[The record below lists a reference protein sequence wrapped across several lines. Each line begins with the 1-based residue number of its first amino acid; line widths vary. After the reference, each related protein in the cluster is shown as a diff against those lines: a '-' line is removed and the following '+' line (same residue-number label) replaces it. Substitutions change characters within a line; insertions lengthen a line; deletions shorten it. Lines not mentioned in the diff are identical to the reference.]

1 MWCRFGIPKIILL
14 GDAIANESLSA
25 ETRPAMVALSLS
37 LSPTVCV
44 YCFWFG
50 CLALGN
56 SGDAQVWVRSVLL
69 K

>member
-37 LSPTVCV
+37 LSPSFCLCLLFLVRLLSSWE
-44 YCFWFG
+44 FWG
-50 CLALGN
+50 CPGVGAVGFT
-56 SGDAQVWVRSVLL
+56 
-69 K
+69 